1 MAQHFWPGQ
10 SPIGKRVGLP
20 FDSPWITV
28 VGEAADVKQDSLS
41 GHNEMSIYVPVSQSP
56 STGFIT
62 DMTVLARASEPG
74 ALIAPVRAAVQALD
88 ASAPVSDVKTM
99 TQLVDASLGGVRFAM
114 TLLLVCAA
122 LAVAL
127 GTVGVYGVLSAVVT
141 DRTREIGIRVALG
154 ATPAAV
160 ARLVLGRGAVLAGVG
175 VGIGLC
181 GAFAASSLVRG
192 FLFNV
197 APHDPITFIGVPLVL
212 VLVAL
217 TASWLPARRAVRSN
231 PVDAL
236 RSE

>member
-1 MAQHFWPGQ
+1 
-10 SPIGKRVGLP
+10 
-20 FDSPWITV
+20 
-28 VGEAADVKQDSLS
+28 
-41 GHNEMSIYVPVSQSP
+41 MSIYVPVSQSP